1 MKTILGKKIGMTQIF
16 TEAGEAIPVSVVE
29 AGPVVVTQL
38 KNEEKDGYKGVQI
51 GFGDVKEN
59 RVNKPKKGHFDKS
72 NLEYKKHLTEFRVED
87 VEAYEIGQNITV
99 EDFEAGKKV
108 DVTGTS
114 KGKGTQGPVKRY
126 GQSRGPMSHGSKF
139 KRGAGSLGGSSYPGR
154 VFKGQHAAGR
164 MGNETI
170 TVQNVEIIRIIPEKN
185 IMLLKGAIPGPK
197 GGLMRIQ
204 NAIKAQDK

>member
-1 MKTILGKKIGMTQIF
+1 MKTILAKKIGMTQIF
-16 TEAGEAIPVSVVE
+16 TEVGEAIPVSVVE
-29 AGPVVVTQL
+29 AGPVVVTQV

-51 GFGDVKEN
+51 GFGAVKEH
-59 RVNKPKKGHFDKS
+59 RVNKPLKGHFEKS
-72 NLEYKKHLTEFRVED
+72 NLELKKHLAEFRVDD
-87 VEAYEIGQNITV
+87 VEAYEIGQTITV
-99 EDFEAGKKV
+99 EDFEEGKKV

-126 GQSRGPMSHGSKF
+126 GQSTGPKTHGSKF

-170 TVQNVEIIRIIPEKN
+170 TVQNVEIIKIIPEKN
-185 IMLLKGAIPGPK
+185 VMLLKGAIPGPK
-197 GGLMRIQ
+197 NGLMRIQ
-204 NAIKAQDK
+204 DAVKARDK